1 MEFNNPMGGV
11 FDGPVTNAQVDRN
24 GRLIKVALFVDGV
37 NMFYAQKKLGWHLD
51 YKRILHYFVPN
62 PDNLYNAFYFT
73 GVQNPTESK
82 EENFLNALTMMSYTV
97 RRKTVKIIFDM
108 DSGEEVRKAN
118 LDIEMVVDMFNT
130 AENYDKAIIFSG
142 DSDFERALELL
153 RTKGKEIIVVS
164 TRGMVAIELINAAD
178 KYYDLQYLREEFEK
192 LPGT

>member
-1 MEFNNPMGGV
+1 MESNNPMGGM
-11 FDGPVTNAQVDRN
+11 FDGPTSNLQVDKN

-62 PDNLYNAFYFT
+62 PENLYNAFYFT

-130 AENYDKAIIFSG
+130 TENYDKAIIFSG

-178 KYYDLQYLREEFEK
+178 KYYDLQYLREDFEK

>member
-1 MEFNNPMGGV
+1 MEFSNPMGGV
-11 FDGPVTNAQVDRN
+11 FDGPITNAQVDKN

-62 PDNLYNAFYFT
+62 PENLYNAFYFT

>member
-1 MEFNNPMGGV
+1 MESNNPMGGM
-11 FDGPVTNAQVDRN
+11 FEGPTSNLQVDKN

-62 PDNLYNAFYFT
+62 PENLYNAFYFT

-118 LDIEMVVDMFNT
+118 LDIEMVIDMFNT
-130 AENYDKAIIFSG
+130 TENYDKAIIFSG

-178 KYYDLQYLREEFEK
+178 KYYDLQYLREDFEK